1 MENGPYITARRAR
14 FLAICGPVNIPWG
27 TPVIAVDGVLLL
39 GLRLLCATT
48 SQNAHDFF
56 ARNDDGDGVERGT
69 LTAAIADELARKN
82 AGHANRWKKVWR
94 DPVCQKYRRPE
105 HADFWQWSHDFYEA
119 PVEDLRHIA
128 GLIGAARGVR

>member
-1 MENGPYITARRAR
+1 MEQIPYITARRAR
-14 FLAICGPVNIPWG
+14 FSAICGPVNLPWG
-27 TPVIAVDGVLLL
+27 TPVADVDGVLLL

-56 ARNDDGDGVERGT
+56 ARNDDGNGMERGA
-69 LTAAIADELARKN
+69 LTAAIVSKLADKRV
-82 AGHANRWKKVWR
+82 GHADRWGKVWA

-105 HADFWQWSHDFYEA
+105 HADFWLWSHDFYEA

-128 GLIGAARGVR
+128 GLVGARPGVK